1 MLKRDGFT
9 DNEIVETARTAAEA
23 QMRATSAP
31 VMDFPADKGKDVSA
45 ADAPA
50 AKQLDAE

>member
-1 MLKRDGFT
+1 
-9 DNEIVETARTAAEA
+9 
-23 QMRATSAP
+23 
-31 VMDFPADKGKDVSA
+31 MDFPADKGKDVSA